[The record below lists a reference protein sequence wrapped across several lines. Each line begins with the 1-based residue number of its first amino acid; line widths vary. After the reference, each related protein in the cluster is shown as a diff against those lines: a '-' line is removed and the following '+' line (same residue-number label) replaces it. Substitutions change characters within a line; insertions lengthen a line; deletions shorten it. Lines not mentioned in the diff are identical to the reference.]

1 MRKKVYYLFFF
12 LILSILIN
20 QITHIKYDLNLWEYV
35 KYSKPLSEE
44 EKLWLKNKGKIIYA
58 SDRNAPPISFL
69 EKENGQYKGI
79 VIDYVTALS
88 IELGADIEFHPLVWE
103 EVLNSLLKGEVD
115 VGDVFPSEERKKS
128 YRFSKPIY
136 KLRGI
141 ILVSAKEREI
151 DKIEHLRGKKIALP
165 RGDYAKEH
173 LDKTI
178 PNVVYV
184 FTKDIHHALKL
195 LQQGKVRAVVGDE
208 PVITYF
214 TNQMGIKDSTRI
226 IEHPLYEKD
235 VALAVAKSEEKLLN
249 ILNKGILSLQ
259 KKDFV
264 KKIQQRWFG
273 ISASI
278 VKNKIA
284 DSLIIGVSL
293 FFVVTLIA
301 VFFLYLWNHA
311 LKEEVKRRTEELY
324 QSRRELE
331 ITFDALSHFLVVIC
345 LDGKIKNCNQSFQ
358 NYLGK
363 KRKEVIGSYFLDW
376 EILKTMN
383 EKLHIFESGK
393 IQVIKEEKEMRYR
406 KKHYTI
412 NTFSLE
418 TIKQELPQIL
428 IVIKD
433 ITDFKIIEKQ
443 LLQENKMVA
452 VGQLAA
458 GVAHEIRNP
467 LGLIRNYCYVVK
479 NIVIEEKGLRA
490 IQVIESSVQKIGRII
505 ENLLDFSRISG
516 DTWNYVDIEN
526 TIAKILELEQKN
538 MQKKKIQSKLFC
550 DKNLIYYTNEEAL
563 KHIVINLID
572 NAISAISGEGSI
584 HIFCKKIEQGI
595 VLTFKDS
602 GSGIREEDVE
612 YIFNPFFT
620 TKTTKEA
627 TGLGLYIVYNEVQKL
642 GGKIKVDSQYKIGT
656 TFEIFLPEKTRMDG
670 YEGF

>member
-1 MRKKVYYLFFF
+1 MEYL
-12 LILSILIN
+12 
-20 QITHIKYDLNLWEYV
+20 

-44 EKLWLKNKGKIIYA
+44 EKKWLDDKGKIIYA

-69 EKENGQYKGI
+69 EEENGQYKGV

-88 IELGADIEFHPLVWE
+88 IELGTDIEFKPLVWE
-103 EVLNSLLKGEVD
+103 EALNSLLRGEVD
-115 VGDVFPSEERKKS
+115 VCDIFPSEARKKN
-128 YRFSKPIY
+128 YKFSKPIY

-141 ILVSAKEREI
+141 ILVSSAEGEI
-151 DKIEHLRGKKIALP
+151 DKIGDLKGKKVALP
-165 RGDYAKEH
+165 KGDYAKEH
-173 LDKTI
+173 LDRTV
-178 PNVVYV
+178 PNIDYT
-184 FTKDIHHALKL
+184 FTEDIYHALKL
-195 LQQGKVRAVVGDE
+195 LQEDKVRAVVGDE

-226 IEHPLYEKD
+226 VEHPLYEKD
-235 VALAVAKSEEKLLN
+235 VALAVSKSEEKLLN

-278 VKNKIA
+278 VKDKIA
-284 DSLIIGVSL
+284 DKFIIGVGL
-293 FFVVTLIA
+293 FFTVTFIVVF
-301 VFFLYLWNHA
+301 VLYLWNNA
-311 LKEEVKRRTEELY
+311 LKEEVKKRTEELY
-324 QSRRELE
+324 QSRMELE
-331 ITFDALSHFLVVIC
+331 TTFDALSHFLVVISF
-345 LDGKIKNCNQSFQ
+345 DGKIKNCNRSFQ

-363 KRKEVIGSYFLDW
+363 RRKEVIGSYFLDW
-376 EILKTMN
+376 EILNDIN
-383 EKLHIFESGK
+383 EKLHIFDNGK
-393 IQVIKEEKEMRYR
+393 IQMIKEEKEITHG
-406 KKHYTI
+406 KKHYII

-418 TIKQELPQIL
+418 KVKEELPQIL

-479 NIVIEEKGLRA
+479 NIVTEEKGLKA

-516 DTWNYVDIEN
+516 DHWNHINIEE
-526 TIAKILELEQKN
+526 TITKILELEQKN
-538 MQKKKIQSKLFC
+538 MEKKKIESKLVC
-550 DKNLIYYTNEEAL
+550 DKNLMVYTNEESL

-572 NAISAISGEGSI
+572 NAISAIGTEGRI
-584 HIFCKKIEQGI
+584 RIFCKRVEYQGI
-595 VLTFKDS
+595 VLTFEDS
-602 GSGIREEDVE
+602 GSGIREEDLE

-620 TKTTKEA
+620 TKTTKEG

-642 GGKIKVDSQYKIGT
+642 GGKIKVDSQYKVGT
-656 TFEIFLPEKTRMDG
+656 TFEIFLPEKKRMDG
-670 YEGF
+670 YEGFQNINCR